1 MGIKGAL
8 TPPTRSFK
16 YLKLNMCSIPYKF
29 LQCFPPMAMQWHLSH
44 PVMDVLLWTGAH
56 HVLAQLCRSH
66 MWLPCMAKLVANVA
80 VRHLTLLFT
89 F

>member
-44 PVMDVLLWTGAH
+44 PVMDVLLWTGA
-56 HVLAQLCRSH
+56 
-66 MWLPCMAKLVANVA
+66 PCASTAVQITYVVAMYGKA
-80 VRHLTLLFT
+80 GG
-89 F
+89 